1 MIVPGWGWRG
11 ERPAWEPCRWGAPAS
26 TPWGYQRWDLGLS
39 TSPYQI
45 NQPHTCDHTCMHVDT
60 VYVHPHGPRAC
71 THTHTHTHEL
81 IGTHRTHGYT
91 WAHTCSHMST
101 DIHTHVHTGTAHS
114 YAGAC
119 RQKHPC
125 VHLRHTQLLIQTHS
139 GTRSD
144 HTHASTSALT
154 YTGTDLCCSDAALE
168 RLDRGQQCQAP
179 VDSGGGGGRHP
190 VSAFPSG
197 TTGE

>member
-1 MIVPGWGWRG
+1 MCPGGG
-11 ERPAWEPCRWGAPAS
+11 GGDERPAREPCRWGAPAS

-60 VYVHPHGPRAC
+60 VYVRPHGPRAC
-71 THTHTHTHEL
+71 THTH
-81 IGTHRTHGYT
+81 
-91 WAHTCSHMST
+91 
-101 DIHTHVHTGTAHS
+101 IHTHTQAHRHTQDPWVHMGKHMFTYINRYPHTC
-114 YAGAC
+114 AGAC

-125 VHLRHTQLLIQTHS
+125 VHFRHTQLPIQTHS

-144 HTHASTSALT
+144 HTHTPTRALT

-179 VDSGGGGGRHP
+179 ADSGGGGGRHP
-190 VSAFPSG
+190 VSTFPSG